1 MVALLP
7 VPVLQFSDAD
17 GKPYAGGSIAT
28 FVPGTTTPVT
38 TWSES
43 TGTTANSN
51 PVILDAAGRCTIYA
65 SGAVRMQLTDA
76 LGNLV
81 FDRPSNTLVS
91 TAMAPV
97 CLAPDIPT
105 AQGLLGIV
113 NSATTITALTTGLT
127 AETARAEAAEAT
139 LTTNLAAETTART
152 AAIAGAAAAIL
163 AETTRAEA
171 AEAAIAGST
180 AKSGSAGPT
189 SSSGHIRVT
198 FATPFPTACT
208 SFVSTALA
216 AGLLGQSMSAQVDR
230 YGADVWSITFASAPQ
245 AGLYFSWVAY
255 GN

>member
-1 MVALLP
+1 M
-7 VPVLQFSDAD
+7 QFCD
-17 GKPYAGGSIAT
+17 GDGNPYAGGSIAT
-28 FVPGTTTPVT
+28 YIPNTTTPVT

-43 TGTTANSN
+43 TGTTANPN

-65 SGAVRMQLTDA
+65 SGAVRMILTDA

-81 FDRPSNTLVS
+81 FDKPSNTLVS

-105 AQGLLGIV
+105 AQSLLGIV
-113 NSATTITALTTGLT
+113 SSATTLAALTSGLT
-127 AETARAEAAEAT
+127 AETTRAEAAEAGLLGSIVLEQT
-139 LTTNLAAETTART
+139 TRANAATSLTASITAETA
-152 AAIAGAAAAIL
+152 
-163 AETTRAEA
+163 RAEA

-180 AKSGSAGPT
+180 AKSGSGGPT

-198 FATPFPTACT
+198 FPTPFPAACT
-208 SFVSTALA
+208 SFVTTALA

-230 YGADVWSITFASAPQ
+230 YGADVWSITFASNPQ
-245 AGLYFSWVAY
+245 VGLYFSWVAY

>member
-1 MVALLP
+1 M
-7 VPVLQFSDAD
+7 QFCD
-17 GKPYAGGSIAT
+17 GDGNPYAGGSIAT
-28 FVPGTTTPVT
+28 YIPNSTTSVT

-43 TGTTANSN
+43 TGTTANPN

-65 SGAVRMQLTDA
+65 SGAVRMILTDA

-81 FDRPSNTLVS
+81 FDKPSNTLVS

-105 AQGLLGIV
+105 AQSLLGIV
-113 NSATTITALTTGLT
+113 SSATTLAALTSGLT
-127 AETARAEAAEAT
+127 AETTRAEAAEAGLLGSIVLEQT
-139 LTTNLAAETTART
+139 TRANAATSLTASITAETA
-152 AAIAGAAAAIL
+152 
-163 AETTRAEA
+163 RAEA

-180 AKSGSAGPT
+180 AKTGSGGPT

-198 FATPFPTACT
+198 FPTPFPSACT
-208 SFVSTALA
+208 SFVTTALA

-230 YGADVWSITFASAPQ
+230 YGADVWSITFASNPQ
-245 AGLYFSWVAY
+245 VGLYFSWVAY